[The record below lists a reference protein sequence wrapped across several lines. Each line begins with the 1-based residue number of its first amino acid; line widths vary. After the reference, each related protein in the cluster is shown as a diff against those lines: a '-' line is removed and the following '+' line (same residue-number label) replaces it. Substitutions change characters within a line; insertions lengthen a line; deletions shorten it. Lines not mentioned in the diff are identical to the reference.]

1 MKKALLW
8 FLAVMITLFTLVYQR
23 LTGPTYPLS
32 GKSTI
37 GGTEISY
44 ELLRTHVTTDDC
56 EVSVPAENPN
66 LEGYVIYKRYKT
78 ADAYTQLP
86 MEKKGN
92 MLVAYL
98 PKQPSAGK
106 LAYKVFLVYQGEE
119 ISLSGEEPVIIRYKD
134 PVPTWVVITHIVVI
148 FLAFLFSNRAGLEAL
163 SPKGNPRKLAFLA
176 TGFLFLGGMIL
187 GPIMQKYAFGAFWTG
202 FPFGIDL
209 TDNKTL
215 IALIGWI
222 IALIASRKGRK
233 VRGWI
238 LAAAILTLIVF
249 LIPHSVLGSELKYD
263 ELEQPGQIAMLKK
276 EARFLHG
283 PHVY

>member
-8 FLAVMITLFTLVYQR
+8 ILAVFLTLFTLVYQR
-23 LTGPTYPLS
+23 ITGPTYPLS
-32 GKSTI
+32 GKTTI
-37 GGTEISY
+37 GGTEIAY
-44 ELLRTHVTTDDC
+44 ELLRTHVTTSDC
-56 EVSVPAENPN
+56 EVSVPADIPN
-66 LEGYVIYKRYKT
+66 LEGYVLYKRYKT
-78 ADAYTQLP
+78 ADAYTQITL
-86 MEKKGN
+86 EKKEN
-92 MLVAYL
+92 VLIAYL

-119 ISLSGEEPVIIRYKD
+119 VSLTGEEPIIIRYKD
-134 PVPTWVVITHIVVI
+134 PVPTWVVITHIFVI

-163 SPKGNPRKLAFLA
+163 RPQGNPRKLAFLA

-215 IALIGWI
+215 IAMIGWI
-222 IALIASRKGRK
+222 IALIAMRKGK
-233 VRGWI
+233 TARGWI

-249 LIPHSVLGSELKYD
+249 LIPHSLLGSELKYD
-263 ELEQPGQIAMLKK
+263 EIDPPGQIAFIKE
-276 EARFLHG
+276 EARVVHG
-283 PHVY
+283 PSVC